1 MGEEEEELRGKRT
14 RRRRRK
20 RRSRRSALMRVPLRW
35 CPLESAGEKLPEE
48 CTQCTTALPQ
58 GLGVYSMVYR

>member
-1 MGEEEEELRGKRT
+1 M
-14 RRRRRK
+14 
-20 RRSRRSALMRVPLRW
+20 ALMRVPLRW